1 MRRKVYARRAA
12 PAQRRVKLHRFDD
25 KRGNLERIDASA
37 SQRAVL
43 DHGHGEINVIRP
55 HQTLLVARNRCAPAI
70 ASGATFNETS
80 VLRNVARPASPTGF
94 RKRRAMRRQFECVGS
109 PQAKTEFKFEPSSA
123 GKLRRGARSSKTPA
137 IPGFATIC
145 HLKRRR

>member
-1 MRRKVYARRAA
+1 MNLRPSAASMRRKVYARRAA

-70 ASGATFNETS
+70 ASGATFKRDECF
-80 VLRNVARPASPTGF
+80 A
-94 RKRRAMRRQFECVGS
+94 KRRAACVSNRLPQEARHAPSVRMRRFAAGENRIQVRTLVG
-109 PQAKTEFKFEPSSA
+109 
-123 GKLRRGARSSKTPA
+123 R
-137 IPGFATIC
+137 
-145 HLKRRR
+145 